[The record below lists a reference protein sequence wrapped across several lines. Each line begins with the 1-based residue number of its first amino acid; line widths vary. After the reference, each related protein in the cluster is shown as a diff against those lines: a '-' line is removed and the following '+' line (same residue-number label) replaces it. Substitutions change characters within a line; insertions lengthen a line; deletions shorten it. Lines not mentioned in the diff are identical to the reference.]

1 MLLVTGNFAIDKCL
15 AINKMYPEF
24 VEPSHSY
31 LSDLSFSHPKKILV
45 PSYLPSPALAFS
57 QLWKSFF
64 TPEESLPY
72 QRIQHFRGAL
82 NILKHAS
89 KSFHAASWM
98 FPWDLRLDMAILY
111 AFCRAT
117 DDLVDDDKLSKEDR
131 LRNVNIVR
139 ALINSV
145 YSTPERAASQRNVE
159 AFCKQMKLPDW
170 ALDAACAFTF
180 VSDAVPK
187 ENVLEL
193 VRGYEQDLVFKEIRN
208 VEDLIDYS
216 ECVAGSVGAMCTHLL
231 LNRTRD
237 TDLDESK
244 KQNIVLKAREMGL
257 VSKTSN
263 NFYSSHLPSFV
274 QSLQL
279 TNIARDILTD
289 SVTLKRCYIPTSFFA
304 KSTIHVKEALL
315 QGAKGADTVDE
326 SIIRVY
332 AMSILDLA
340 DDYYSRSVGAISELP
355 ASCRGG
361 VRAACDVYRE
371 IASALRNTPGYRRR
385 VYISKWRRIWIGLRS
400 LYRQG

>member
-15 AINKMYPEF
+15 AINKLYPEF

-31 LSDLSFSHPKKILV
+31 LSDLTPSHPKKILV

-64 TPEESLPY
+64 IPEESLPY
-72 QRIQHFRGAL
+72 QRIQQFRGAL
-82 NILKHAS
+82 DILQHAS

-117 DDLVDDDKLSKEDR
+117 DDLVDDDKLSKKDR
-131 LRNVNIVR
+131 LRNVNLVR
-139 ALINSV
+139 GLINSV
-145 YSTPERAASQRNVE
+145 YSTSERAASQRNVE

-193 VRGYEQDLVFKEIRN
+193 VRGYEQDLVFKEITN
-208 VEDLIDYS
+208 VEDLVDYS

-237 TDLDESK
+237 TDFDESQ

-257 VSKTSN
+257 VSKTNKLITLSC
-263 NFYSSHLPSFV
+263 FTHQIQILVSPAHQYRSRYHYRFRDAQTMLHPH
-274 QSLQL
+274 QL
-279 TNIARDILTD
+279 FR
-289 SVTLKRCYIPTSFFA
+289 
-304 KSTIHVKEALL
+304 KEH
-315 QGAKGADTVDE
+315 D
-326 SIIRVY
+326 
-332 AMSILDLA
+332 
-340 DDYYSRSVGAISELP
+340 P
-355 ASCRGG
+355 
-361 VRAACDVYRE
+361 
-371 IASALRNTPGYRRR
+371 
-385 VYISKWRRIWIGLRS
+385 
-400 LYRQG
+400 RQGSAPSRCQRCRHRGRIDHPSLRDVHPRSRR